1 MKCLAGL
8 VLPDDLPDL
17 GCKIGE
23 TERTLPTA
31 IGERVI
37 TEGATVA
44 IRMPHAG
51 IARVRRYGFSL

>member
-17 GCKIGE
+17 GCEIGE
-23 TERTLPTA
+23 TARILPTA
-31 IGERVI
+31 VRERVI
-37 TEGATVA
+37 TEDSPVAT
-44 IRMPHAG
+44 RMPHAG